1 MIRFPTAPEAFIAC
15 NEARIHP
22 KLGDPE
28 RELAAIVVELA
39 NASYQEGL
47 NGEENTITMNSVR
60 ESYRACKENIDS
72 SIRRWEIICW
82 LCDKAYQEGKEAAH
96 HE

>member
-1 MIRFPTAPEAFIAC
+1 MTIEEKYPNFAQLTALLNWRKRP
-15 NEARIHP
+15 R
-22 KLGDPE
+22 KTL
-28 RELAAIVVELA
+28 IVVEFA